1 MRNIYPIS
9 DINTVDDI
17 DIGTEVIK
25 KTGINNGR
33 LYLIELIVFRLTLF
47 NQLTDPGSDDL
58 E

>member
-25 KTGINNGR
+25 KTGINNGG
-33 LYLIELIVFRLTLF
+33 LLHLTILVTGNHARRAF
-47 NQLTDPGSDDL
+47 
-58 E
+58 